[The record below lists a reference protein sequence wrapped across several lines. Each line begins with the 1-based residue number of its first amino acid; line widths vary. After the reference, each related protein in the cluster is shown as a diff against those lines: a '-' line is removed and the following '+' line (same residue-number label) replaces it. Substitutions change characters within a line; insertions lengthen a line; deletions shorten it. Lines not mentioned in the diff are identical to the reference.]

1 MLEEAKHFQLA
12 EDPLTGDEV
21 LEDVGHLF
29 EGHTFTVP
37 GVSHRPE
44 RGEKNREEKSEKRR
58 ADEWQLFRSETQ
70 MACHAF
76 FSHV

>member
-1 MLEEAKHFQLA
+1 MLEEAEHFQLT

-29 EGHTFTVP
+29 EGHAFTVP

-44 RGEKNREEKSEKRR
+44 REEKNGERLK
-58 ADEWQLFRSETQ
+58 ADEDEST
-70 MACHAF
+70 
-76 FSHV
+76 